1 MSDNKIAF
9 FIGLFSSLHCLGM
22 CGPLAL
28 AIPMVK
34 GRAGLLLLWDKLTYN
49 FGRIITYCTL
59 GSLAGIIG
67 SGLWMAGLQQ
77 WVSIISGV
85 LILLAAASRL
95 IKNKPAAFG
104 WGKFAFVNGALT
116 YALKHQWGHLFIGVL
131 NGFLPCGFV
140 YMAMAGAINTGSVQ
154 ASGMYMFWFGM
165 GTLPLMLLAMVGSGF
180 FSMPLRSRL
189 NKIAPYAM
197 LFLGAWFILR
207 GLHLNIPY
215 LSPPPVSN
223 TVMCR

>member
-28 AIPMVK
+28 AIPIGK
-34 GRAGLLLLWDKLTYN
+34 GRAGLFILWDKLIYN
-49 FGRIITYCTL
+49 LGRIATYCVL
-59 GSLAGIIG
+59 GLIAGIIG
-67 SGLWMAGLQQ
+67 SGLWMAGFQQ

-95 IKNKPAAFG
+95 IKRQSSITGAGAFP
-104 WGKFAFVNGALT
+104 FINRSLS
-116 YALKHQWGHLFIGVL
+116 YALKHHWGHLFIGML

-140 YMAMAGAINTGSVQ
+140 YMALAGAINTGAAG
-154 ASGMYMFWFGM
+154 ASAVYMFWFGM

-197 LFLGAWFILR
+197 LFLGAWFVLR

-215 LSPPPVSN
+215 LSPAPVSN